1 MQMQDSTVLE
11 YNCPCCGAG
20 LQFSAGLQKLKCDYC
35 DNEFELSALEA
46 YRESLS
52 QSDNT
57 EFQWE
62 QTNSEVSDSIAE
74 GLHTF
79 RCQSCGGELI
89 TDENTAATF
98 CPYCENSTIVENR
111 LDGAL
116 KPSGIIPFKM
126 DKQAAKDAFITL
138 CKGKPLLPREFM
150 SAHRLEKISGI
161 YVPFWLYD
169 CDGSMSCSFKATRLH
184 HWSDAHYNYTRTDHY
199 LLSREAVATF
209 EAIPMDASSKMDN
222 TIMESIEP
230 YDYSQL
236 VDFETAYLSG
246 FLADKYDI
254 ADSAG
259 EPRIKDRA
267 SQSLMDQINQ
277 TLIGY
282 STAVPTGKRLQIRHG
297 TAKYVLLPVWMLHTR
312 YGDKTYIFAM
322 NGQTG
327 KITGTFPICPK
338 RSALWFGGICAA
350 VTALVS
356 LITMLSG

>member
-1 MQMQDSTVLE
+1 
-11 YNCPCCGAG
+11 
-20 LQFSAGLQKLKCDYC
+20 
-35 DNEFELSALEA
+35 
-46 YRESLS
+46 
-52 QSDNT
+52 
-57 EFQWE
+57 
-62 QTNSEVSDSIAE
+62 
-74 GLHTF
+74 
-79 RCQSCGGELI
+79 
-89 TDENTAATF
+89 
-98 CPYCENSTIVENR
+98 
-111 LDGAL
+111 
-116 KPSGIIPFKM
+116 
-126 DKQAAKDAFITL
+126 
-138 CKGKPLLPREFM
+138 
-150 SAHRLEKISGI
+150 
-161 YVPFWLYD
+161 
-169 CDGSMSCSFKATRLH
+169 
-184 HWSDAHYNYTRTDHY
+184 
-199 LLSREAVATF
+199 
-209 EAIPMDASSKMDN
+209 
-222 TIMESIEP
+222 MESIEP